1 MRFFE
6 NINKIMSTPINI
18 TTRYSDDELKE
29 FKNLVENKLEKARTQ
44 YISLKDQLK
53 DITENNNDDFAK
65 DITDFS
71 SIQTEV
77 EMLNNMANHQRKYI
91 QDLENALI
99 RINNKSYG
107 ICVVTGELIDK
118 KRLMAVPTT
127 TKSVTAKTLSE
138 MKDIQVPKERSRTF
152 DDLDEAEDERP
163 VRKAEAKKPVIIT
176 KVIKKSSS
184 KVKASADLD
193 DDDLDKIFSEL
204 DVIKELD
211 EAELG
216 VDVDDD
222 DTGFDDEEDLDMI
235 ADDEADDYEEEE
247 ME

>member
-1 MRFFE
+1 M
-6 NINKIMSTPINI
+6 
-18 TTRYSDDELKE
+18 
-29 FKNLVENKLEKARTQ
+29 
-44 YISLKDQLK
+44 
-53 DITENNNDDFAK
+53 
-65 DITDFS
+65 
-71 SIQTEV
+71 
-77 EMLNNMANHQRKYI
+77 
-91 QDLENALI
+91 
-99 RINNKSYG
+99 
-107 ICVVTGELIDK
+107 
-118 KRLMAVPTT
+118 
-127 TKSVTAKTLSE
+127 
-138 MKDIQVPKERSRTF
+138 
-152 DDLDEAEDERP
+152 
-163 VRKAEAKKPVIIT
+163 
-176 KVIKKSSS
+176 IKKSSS

>member
-1 MRFFE
+1 
-6 NINKIMSTPINI
+6 MSTPSSV
-18 TTRYSDDELKE
+18 TTRYSDEDLKD
-29 FKNLVENKLEKARTQ
+29 FKDIIDQKLEKAKSQ
-44 YISLKDQLK
+44 YLSLKEQLK

-118 KRLMAVPTT
+118 KRLLAVPTT

-138 MKDIQVPKERSRTF
+138 MKDVQIPKDRNRGF
-152 DDLDEAEDERP
+152 DDIDDGDEEKPARRP
-163 VRKAEAKKPVIIT
+163 EPKKPVIIT
-176 KVIKKSSS
+176 KVIKKASSG
-184 KVKASADLD
+184 KPAAEIDE
-193 DDDLDKIFSEL
+193 DDLDKIFSEL

-216 VDVDDD
+216 IDDDD
-222 DTGFDDEEDLDMI
+222 DTFTDEEDLDMI
-235 ADDEADDYEEEE
+235 ADDEPEDYDEEDVD
-247 ME
+247 

>member
-1 MRFFE
+1 M
-6 NINKIMSTPINI
+6 ITPSNV
-18 TTRYSDDELKE
+18 TTRYSDEDLKE
-29 FKNLVENKLEKARTQ
+29 FKQLLEDKFEKAKSQ
-44 YISLKDQLK
+44 YLSLKEQLK

-107 ICVVTGELIDK
+107 ICVTTGELIDK

-127 TKSVTAKTLSE
+127 TKSVTAKTQSE
-138 MKDIQVPKERSRTF
+138 MKDVQVPKDRMRGF
-152 DDLDEAEDERP
+152 DDIEDGDEEKP
-163 VRKAEAKKPVIIT
+163 VRKAEPKKPVIIT
-176 KVIKKSSS
+176 KVIKKPSSAS
-184 KVKASADLD
+184 KASADID

-211 EAELG
+211 EADLG
-216 VDVDDD
+216 IDEDDD
-222 DTGFDDEEDLDMI
+222 SFSDDEDLDMI
-235 ADDEADDYEEEE
+235 ADDEPEDYDDDD